1 MGQKVHPI
9 GIRLGVVKKHNA
21 NWYAS
26 PKQYAEF
33 LLADLQVREFL
44 SVRLKAASVSKVL
57 IERPSENARITI
69 STARPGVLI
78 GKKGEDVER
87 LRRDV
92 AKLMKM
98 PVQINIDEIRK
109 PDLDAKLVAEGI
121 ASQLE
126 RRVMFR
132 RAMKRAVQNSMRA
145 GAKGIKVEVS
155 GRLGGAEI
163 ARTEWY
169 REGRVPLHT
178 LRADIDY
185 SIVRAETTY
194 GCIGGKVWICTG
206 EIAAGM
212 DQGYAPAPAEEARPA
227 KKRGPKN

>member
-9 GIRLGVVKKHNA
+9 GIRLGIVKKHNA

-33 LLADLQVREFL
+33 LLADLQVRDFL
-44 SVRLKAASVSKVL
+44 GERLKNASVSKIL

-69 STARPGVLI
+69 STARPGGLI
-78 GKKGEDVER
+78 GKTGEDVER

-132 RAMKRAVQNSMRA
+132 RAMKRAVQN
-145 GAKGIKVEVS
+145 
-155 GRLGGAEI
+155 
-163 ARTEWY
+163 
-169 REGRVPLHT
+169 
-178 LRADIDY
+178 
-185 SIVRAETTY
+185 
-194 GCIGGKVWICTG
+194 
-206 EIAAGM
+206 
-212 DQGYAPAPAEEARPA
+212 
-227 KKRGPKN
+227 